1 MIAKLEERGEQGV
14 TNSEFIGMR
23 IFRYSSR
30 LFESRKEGH
39 DIDAKN
45 LGGGLWL
52 YILRSKPDTLKPL
65 PSFERKPRE
74 DLTPPLFPPAAG
86 AEG

>member
-1 MIAKLEERGEQGV
+1 MIAKLEERGAKGV
-14 TNSEFIGMR
+14 TNAEFVGMR

-45 LGGGLWL
+45 LGGGLWR
-52 YILRSKPDTLKPL
+52 YILLSKPDTLKPL

-74 DLTPPLFPPAAG
+74 VSTLPLFPTGAG
-86 AEG
+86 GRP